1 MDLADP
7 PYDDMFALK
16 SMPDLFY
23 RFGLVRNDC
32 DLSTGGKLDALQHS
46 AWHHE
51 HSHSAGWLDRFLGP
65 RECRLG
71 SEFVHHYVLNR
82 TVIGNFVNFDNLVRY
97 NVASPK

>member
-16 SMPDLFY
+16 SMRIF
-23 RFGLVRNDC
+23 FTVSGLSENDC

-51 HSHSAGWLDRFLGP
+51 HSHSAGLARPFSW
-65 RECRLG
+65 
-71 SEFVHHYVLNR
+71 
-82 TVIGNFVNFDNLVRY
+82 
-97 NVASPK
+97 A